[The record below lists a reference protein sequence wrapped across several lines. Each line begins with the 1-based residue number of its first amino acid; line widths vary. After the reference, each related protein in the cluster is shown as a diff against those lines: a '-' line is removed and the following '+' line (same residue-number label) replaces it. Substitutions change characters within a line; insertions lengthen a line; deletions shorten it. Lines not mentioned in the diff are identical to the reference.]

1 MRKTKTMICL
11 STALAMALGGAG
23 LPAAAMAQ
31 EAVGTAAITTAAAA
45 SMIAEAD
52 FDEDTQMELAIQ
64 RALAQIPAGASDFD
78 KARILHDYLVLTC
91 AYDEEN
97 YNAGTIPAA
106 SYSAYGALVN
116 HVAVC
121 NGYTLAYQKLC
132 QAAGLECQVVRG
144 VNHAWNVVKIDG
156 QWYHVDTT
164 WDDPVPNRPN
174 TTRYTYFLLSQN
186 GIEDGGNHS
195 NIRGAGGQLPDAS
208 STTYDNAAWKEDNN
222 VVVTGGYSWRLDTL
236 SDFSSNLVKW
246 TLGGGETIVAQGG
259 NSTDDLIWN
268 FTEYKGSIY
277 FLKGDD
283 VFRVNADDSCEPVYT
298 TTHKDRDRLEI
309 IDGQLV
315 ATNCWDYG
323 GIEVIPVQPT
333 ACSHSYSAQ
342 MEPATATEDG
352 RFVDTCSACG
362 DVRTYSIPAT
372 GDGGASPSG
381 PSAPVTP
388 PTPPVTE
395 EGNGG
400 GEQQGGGNAEGETR
414 EEQGGENVGE
424 ESTGGESAGEEA
436 TGDDQATEGE
446 NSQEQEEQPEQQLVK
461 PAKVK
466 GLKTI
471 AKKGA
476 ATVSWSKVK
485 GASGY
490 QVYYKTGSSAW
501 KHAAASAKAS
511 SKKIAK
517 LKRGKVYQFK
527 VRAIA
532 KSDSKTLGGSWSKT
546 VKIRIK

>member
-186 GIEDGGNHS
+186 GI
-195 NIRGAGGQLPDAS
+195 
-208 STTYDNAAWKEDNN
+208 
-222 VVVTGGYSWRLDTL
+222 
-236 SDFSSNLVKW
+236 
-246 TLGGGETIVAQGG
+246 
-259 NSTDDLIWN
+259 
-268 FTEYKGSIY
+268 
-277 FLKGDD
+277 
-283 VFRVNADDSCEPVYT
+283 
-298 TTHKDRDRLEI
+298 
-309 IDGQLV
+309 
-315 ATNCWDYG
+315 
-323 GIEVIPVQPT
+323 
-333 ACSHSYSAQ
+333 
-342 MEPATATEDG
+342 
-352 RFVDTCSACG
+352 
-362 DVRTYSIPAT
+362 
-372 GDGGASPSG
+372 
-381 PSAPVTP
+381 
-388 PTPPVTE
+388 
-395 EGNGG
+395 
-400 GEQQGGGNAEGETR
+400 
-414 EEQGGENVGE
+414 
-424 ESTGGESAGEEA
+424 
-436 TGDDQATEGE
+436 
-446 NSQEQEEQPEQQLVK
+446 
-461 PAKVK
+461 
-466 GLKTI
+466 
-471 AKKGA
+471 
-476 ATVSWSKVK
+476 
-485 GASGY
+485 
-490 QVYYKTGSSAW
+490 
-501 KHAAASAKAS
+501 
-511 SKKIAK
+511 
-517 LKRGKVYQFK
+517 
-527 VRAIA
+527 
-532 KSDSKTLGGSWSKT
+532 
-546 VKIRIK
+546 